1 MLPLSPDSLAILLPL
16 GILFSALL
24 IFGIGLVWARYRDH
38 QNKMQDREKLIQAIL
53 DKIEP
58 WAGSRSS
65 AWAWYQTHPISALGG
80 LTAQQLVAEGRAYEV
95 IAFLDHI
102 HQGGYA

>member
-1 MLPLSPDSLAILLPL
+1 MPSLSPDALAILLPL

-38 QNKMQDREKLIQAIL
+38 HKERQDREELIQAIL
-53 DKIEP
+53 DQIEP
-58 WAGSRSS
+58 WAGSRPS
-65 AWAWYQTHPISALGG
+65 AWAWYQTYPISALGG
-80 LTAQQLVAEGRAYEV
+80 HTAQQLAAQGRAYEV

-102 HQGGYA
+102 DQGGYA